1 MVQAGPASTVS
12 ALVLASIAVFW
23 QGLEYYVERPAAPPV
38 PAPPS
43 LQEVIGA
50 LRKARPSR
58 RRRRSTQP
66 QQAAT
71 TTPPATKGRKPK
83 VGPRRRR
90 RRTASASSAGW
101 WVAALLA
108 GLASVVAFF
117 GLRRAWEPAN
127 PQALADLAPGLGDNG
142 AQSPPRPRP
151 QRSARP
157 SGHLG
162 DASILDQLAAA
173 EYRR

>member
-1 MVQAGPASTVS
+1 MVQAGPASTVT
-12 ALVLASIAVFW
+12 ALVLACVGVLW
-23 QGLEYYVERPAAPPV
+23 QGLDYSTRPVPPPV

-43 LQEVIGA
+43 LQEVVDA
-50 LRKARPSR
+50 LQKARPSR
-58 RRRRSTQP
+58 RRRRSPQP
-66 QQAAT
+66 QPQ
-71 TTPPATKGRKPK
+71 PSKGRKPK

-90 RRTASASSAGW
+90 RRTASASSTGW

-108 GLASVVAFF
+108 GLASVAAFF
-117 GLRRAWEPAN
+117 GLRRASEPVN
-127 PQALADLAPGLGDNG
+127 SPGLADLAPGLGDNG

-157 SGHLG
+157 TGHLG
-162 DASILDQLAAA
+162 EASILDQLAAA

>member
-1 MVQAGPASTVS
+1 MVQAGPASTVT
-12 ALVLASIAVFW
+12 ALVLACVGVLW
-23 QGLEYYVERPAAPPV
+23 QGLDYTTRPVPPPV

-43 LQEVIGA
+43 LQEVVDA
-50 LRKARPSR
+50 LQKARPSR
-58 RRRRSTQP
+58 RRRRPPQP
-66 QQAAT
+66 QPAAT
-71 TTPPATKGRKPK
+71 TPPPAKKGRKRK
-83 VGPRRRR
+83 VGRRHRR
-90 RRTASASSAGW
+90 RRTGKASSTGW

-108 GLASVVAFF
+108 GLASVAAFF
-117 GLRRAWEPAN
+117 GLCRASEPVN
-127 PQALADLAPGLGDNG
+127 SPGLADLAPGLGDNG

-162 DASILDQLAAA
+162 ESSILDQLAAA